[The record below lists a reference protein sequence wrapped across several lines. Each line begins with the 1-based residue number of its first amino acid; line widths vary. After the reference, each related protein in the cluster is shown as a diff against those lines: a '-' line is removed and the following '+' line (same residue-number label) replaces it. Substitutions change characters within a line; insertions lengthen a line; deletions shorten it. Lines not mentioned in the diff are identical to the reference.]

1 MDDLNDRSCL
11 VVCNLPKAKI
21 AGIESFGMVLCGVDN
36 DETLVEFVEPPSS
49 AIVGE
54 RVLIG
59 TENESTEPW
68 RPNRIKKK
76 KAWKKLSQEFKLI
89 NGKAMFEDEP
99 MEPQSGGHC
108 RTNTKMSGVI
118 R

>member
-1 MDDLNDRSCL
+1 MIDHAWWC
-11 VVCNLPKAKI
+11 KAKI

-49 AIVGE
+49 AVVGE

-99 MEPQSGGHC
+99 MEPISGGHC
-108 RTNTKMSGVI
+108 HTSTKMSGVI